1 MKLVEGVN
9 LHLIKNKKFKTNQ
22 ITFRFSGDFNQKTV
36 AKRVLI
42 AQILATANAKYPTA
56 QKFRERLADLYG
68 ASLLTRLSTKGLV
81 HILDIEVTFV
91 KDEFVITGEAILEE
105 IITFLYDLLFSP
117 LISVEQYQSKLF
129 LMEQSN
135 LINYLK
141 TDQDDSF
148 YSSDLALKKIFYKDT
163 TLQLSKYGSVNLVEV
178 ENSYTTFQEFQ
189 KMIQEDQLDIFI
201 LGEFDEY
208 RMIQLFNK
216 YPLEKRQKNLNFD
229 YQQPYVNITQEKLE
243 KKDISQSILQLG
255 YHLPVKFQD
264 DDYFDLLVFNGMFG
278 AFAHSKLFMEI
289 RENKGLSYSIG
300 SHFDIFTG
308 LLSVYAGIDKQ
319 NRNQTMQL
327 INRQFSDIKMGRFS
341 GNLLKQTKDML
352 KTNMIFASDAPR
364 VIIEQEYNKHH
375 LKNHYN
381 LKDVLDKID
390 KVTKTD
396 VVKVATK
403 IKLQSLYFLEG
414 K

>member
-229 YQQPYVNITQEKLE
+229 YQQPYVI
-243 KKDISQSILQLG
+243 
-255 YHLPVKFQD
+255 
-264 DDYFDLLVFNGMFG
+264 
-278 AFAHSKLFMEI
+278 
-289 RENKGLSYSIG
+289 
-300 SHFDIFTG
+300 
-308 LLSVYAGIDKQ
+308 
-319 NRNQTMQL
+319 
-327 INRQFSDIKMGRFS
+327 
-341 GNLLKQTKDML
+341 LLK
-352 KTNMIFASDAPR
+352 
-364 VIIEQEYNKHH
+364 
-375 LKNHYN
+375 KN
-381 LKDVLDKID
+381 
-390 KVTKTD
+390 
-396 VVKVATK
+396 
-403 IKLQSLYFLEG
+403 
-414 K
+414 